1 MTGDLSPGGLL
12 EQVRSGTAPP
22 SVKMSLA
29 KGIMPLGPAQMLEV
43 LLLLAAEEEYRPEAV
58 RSLKKVPE
66 TVVLGV
72 CSSGESPPVLLGKL
86 ARLFSRREEMLEKI
100 LLNPACGDETV
111 AFLAGLPFPAL
122 LEMIGR
128 NQSRLEREP
137 QIIENLRANPSTPS
151 NVLRLWEESVE
162 RIRQVAK
169 DREEAEARRDAA
181 EAAKEYEPPPIL
193 VEEQEKGEDFA
204 EKGAAAAVEE
214 KKQTIQQILRAMT
227 AGQKVALAGKG
238 NGEVRKILV
247 RDKNRLVAIKVL
259 ENPRITDSELEQYA
273 KSTNVSDDVLRHI
286 GSKREWMKLITVTRA
301 LVTNPKTPLGIS
313 MQQLK
318 RMSVRELDG
327 LAKNRNIPEALRK
340 AAHRLF
346 KLKSEKQNR

>member
-1 MTGDLSPGGLL
+1 
-12 EQVRSGTAPP
+12 
-22 SVKMSLA
+22 
-29 KGIMPLGPAQMLEV
+29 
-43 LLLLAAEEEYRPEAV
+43 
-58 RSLKKVPE
+58 
-66 TVVLGV
+66 
-72 CSSGESPPVLLGKL
+72 
-86 ARLFSRREEMLEKI
+86 
-100 LLNPACGDETV
+100 
-111 AFLAGLPFPAL
+111 
-122 LEMIGR
+122 
-128 NQSRLEREP
+128 
-137 QIIENLRANPSTPS
+137 
-151 NVLRLWEESVE
+151 
-162 RIRQVAK
+162 
-169 DREEAEARRDAA
+169 
-181 EAAKEYEPPPIL
+181 